1 MARLFLSGNPMT
13 ALSAL
18 LRTDPD
24 DAHASATYSNG
35 YGALPKQRSK
45 DQLGARWDGNHFSEV
60 NHMKIA
66 DVLQLAGRHTGL
78 TNRRTLMAGAGIA
91 ATAAVAMKALPGAVP
106 AAVPPAVM
114 KAAPDTRGGYQLT
127 AHVRRYYETAQA

>member
-24 DAHASATYSNG
+24 DAHASATYSNE
-35 YGALPKQRSK
+35 YDALPKQRSK
-45 DQLGARWDGNHFSEV
+45 DPLGARWDGNHFSKV

-78 TNRRTLMAGAGIA
+78 TNRRTLMAAAGIA
-91 ATAAVAMKALPGAVP
+91 ATAAVAMKALPAAMP
-106 AAVPPAVM
+106 AAVAPAVM